1 MKKFLYIIF
10 LSLSLASTLYYE
22 ADPFFLFE
30 YEMNQ
35 FNSKDFNDN
44 LNNRPTFSSDI
55 EKKFN
60 LDFNVWYYYNDN
72 APNLENTSNRW
83 VSKGS
88 SFYNSVH
95 LDYFYNFDFP
105 FLKIIKFYFQLS
117 RTYLLQKI

>member
-1 MKKFLYIIF
+1 MKNFLYIIF
-10 LSLSLASTLYYE
+10 LSLPLSSALYYE

-35 FNSKDFNDN
+35 FNSNDFNDN

-60 LDFNVWYYYNDN
+60 LDFNAWYYYNDN

-88 SFYNSVH
+88 SYYNSVH
-95 LDYFYNFDFP
+95 LDYFYDFDFP
-105 FLKIIKFYFQLS
+105 FLKNNKVLCRFSTI
-117 RTYLLQKI
+117 